1 MRREGMESVLQYWD
15 DLDDLVGAARLS
27 AERIRRLI
35 LFVASTLAF
44 VALTGA
50 GVALAFREPPLAM
63 AAATLLFV
71 SLMYRSVTGPR
82 PARTGS

>member
-1 MRREGMESVLQYWD
+1 MESVLQFWD

-27 AERIRRLI
+27 AERLRRLC
-35 LFVASTLAF
+35 LFALSTLLLM
-44 VALTGA
+44 ALIGA
-50 GVALAFREPPLAM
+50 GIALAFREPPLAM

-82 PARTGS
+82 PVRTGS